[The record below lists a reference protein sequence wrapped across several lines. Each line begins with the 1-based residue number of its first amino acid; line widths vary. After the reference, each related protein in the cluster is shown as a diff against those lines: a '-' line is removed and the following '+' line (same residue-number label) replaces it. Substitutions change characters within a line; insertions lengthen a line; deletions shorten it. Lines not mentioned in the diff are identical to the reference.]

1 MAARAPE
8 GTSEAPA
15 NVDDGDAKRT
25 MPGTSAP
32 LPADPE
38 AYDSARAT
46 QARARGLS
54 APYIAGG
61 EDPDIETTR
70 RRERRD
76 FRLLIAMIVIVIV
89 AGFVLGIIANLLGL
103 TGLLDPGLN

>member
-1 MAARAPE
+1 MTQDQRPQAVETSHGPE
-8 GTSEAPA
+8 EL
-15 NVDDGDAKRT
+15 DE
-25 MPGTSAP
+25 P

-61 EDPDIETTR
+61 LDPDPEAGR
-70 RRERRD
+70 RSERRYL
-76 FRLLIAMIVIVIV
+76 RLLIAMIVIVILSP
-89 AGFVLGIIANLLGL
+89 FVIGIIANALGLNFLLGN
-103 TGLLDPGLN
+103 P